1 MRRRSGVTDKMI
13 ERRLRQGYGQ
23 GDGALYKPAMG
34 VRDVPSVG
42 EGWQTPVL
50 HHPERETPHQFM
62 SRLEMTTACIYERLG
77 ATQIREQYALL
88 CDGGTRDETTYIADL
103 LGVKHPMIPGTLTRA
118 VMATDILVDM
128 PDGGRVAVYCKPEAL
143 LDPTTLK
150 GVRNLEKQAIEA
162 IYWSR
167 RPRTTFV
174 VVTEKDYPEV
184 FKDNVVDLRGR
195 LFQHEHAAVRDRVG
209 EAAER
214 FLGMWEPGRTL
225 IDLIRQLVTAMTLTI
240 DQVTHLVYL
249 AVWATAIPV
258 DLKADRFHPSN
269 RVILE

>member
-23 GDGALYKPAMG
+23 GDGALYKPAMD

-50 HHPERETPHQFM
+50 LHPERGTPHQFM

-118 VMATDILVDM
+118 VMTTDILADM
-128 PDGGRVAVYCKPEAL
+128 PDGSRVAVYCKPKAL
-143 LDPTTLK
+143 LDPTTRK

-167 RPRTTFV
+167 RPSTTFV
-174 VVTEKDYPEV
+174 VVTEEDYPEV

-195 LFQHEHAAVRDRVG
+195 LFHHEHAAVRGRVG

-214 FLGMWEPGRTL
+214 FLAIWEPGRTL
-225 IDLIRQLVTAMTLTI
+225 IDLIRQLVAAMTLSI